1 MKRENLH
8 FGIVFLLATII
19 LASCNTRKNMT
30 YLRDLENQVTLEGT
44 PPPPKQIKIRPDDN
58 LYISVKTIN
67 PEINEL
73 FTNNSS
79 SEIGSSPR
87 WETPAG
93 QHINGYQV
101 DQQGNIVL
109 PIIGTVH
116 LAGLTLMEA
125 QVAIQKQADEYLKDA
140 NIQVKLLNYK
150 VNVLGEVNSPGVYY
164 NYNNS
169 LTILEAIGMANGIT
183 EYAGLTDVSVI
194 RKTDTGTKS
203 YKIDLTKKNV
213 LKSDAY
219 YIYPNDVIYIEPQS
233 LKNTRLNS
241 GMYAL
246 FLSSISTAVVILK
259 YLSE

>member
-8 FGIVFLLATII
+8 SGIVLLLVTVIF
-19 LASCNTRKNMT
+19 ASCNTRKNMV
-30 YLRDLENQVTLEGT
+30 YLGDLENQITLEGT
-44 PPPPKQIKIRPDDN
+44 PAPPMEVRIKPDDN

-73 FTNNSS
+73 FTASS
-79 SEIGSSPR
+79 SGEIGSAPR
-87 WETPAG
+87 WESQAG

-101 DQQGNIVL
+101 DPQGNIIL

-116 LAGLTLMEA
+116 LAGLTLKEA
-125 QVAIQKQADEYLKDA
+125 QNAVQKQANEYLKEA
-140 NIQVKLLNYK
+140 TIQVKLLNYK
-150 VNVLGEVNSPGVYY
+150 VSLLGEVNSPGVYY

-183 EYAGLTDVSVI
+183 EYAGLTDVTVI
-194 RKTDTGTKS
+194 RKTETGTKT
-203 YKIDLTKKNV
+203 YKIDLTKKTA
-213 LKSDAY
+213 LRSDAF
-219 YIYPNDVIYIEPQS
+219 YIYPNDVVYVDPQS

-246 FLSSISTAVVILK
+246 FLSTLSTAVVILK